1 MTQIN
6 RKLLVVD
13 DDTIVRESVVA
24 YLEDSGFDV
33 IEAQD
38 GATGLALFHDQK
50 PELVLTDLRMPG
62 MDGLH
67 LLAEIHESCMDV
79 PVIVISGAGVM
90 DDVVEALRLGAVDY
104 LIKPLADMQVL
115 IHAINKSLERLDLL
129 AENKRYREQLE
140 TTNTAL
146 KDNLLTIEKD
156 QKAGRRVQQRLLPP
170 SPIKCKDYVFEHC
183 VIPSLYLSGD
193 FVDTA
198 YKSGRYFS
206 FYLTDVSGH
215 GASSAFATIWMKH
228 VAMELL
234 ADYKLYEDEGCF
246 ELEENPLF
254 TLINERLIASNL
266 GHYMTCFSGVI
277 DLETGVLKYSLAGHL
292 PMPVLLI
299 PGEKPRFL
307 EAKGRPLGLFP
318 NQFWKTYEAVL
329 PVGASL
335 VAFSDGI
342 LELMPSKD
350 LIEKENYL
358 LKLLSNGVDGLDTL
372 METLNLKNLSE
383 IPDDIA
389 IFTAV
394 RR

>member
-146 KDNLLTIEKD
+146 I
-156 QKAGRRVQQRLLPP
+156 
-170 SPIKCKDYVFEHC
+170 
-183 VIPSLYLSGD
+183 
-193 FVDTA
+193 
-198 YKSGRYFS
+198 
-206 FYLTDVSGH
+206 
-215 GASSAFATIWMKH
+215 
-228 VAMELL
+228 
-234 ADYKLYEDEGCF
+234 
-246 ELEENPLF
+246 
-254 TLINERLIASNL
+254 
-266 GHYMTCFSGVI
+266 
-277 DLETGVLKYSLAGHL
+277 TGVLCTGICAQAHL
-292 PMPVLLI
+292 I
-299 PGEKPRFL
+299 G
-307 EAKGRPLGLFP
+307 
-318 NQFWKTYEAVL
+318 AV
-329 PVGASL
+329 
-335 VAFSDGI
+335 
-342 LELMPSKD
+342 
-350 LIEKENYL
+350 
-358 LKLLSNGVDGLDTL
+358 
-372 METLNLKNLSE
+372 
-383 IPDDIA
+383 
-389 IFTAV
+389 IF
-394 RR
+394 